1 MTWMT
6 LPVTAALAAILSSG
20 CRTTRPPVAAH
31 PDWLDEDHIE
41 SALAKQ
47 GRAIGQSSQ
56 AYSDQI
62 HNLLRLQQEADVLFD
77 LSDQENL
84 ETLASRVPSSY
95 PNGRFPISDL
105 QKYVSGNKSHH
116 QIALVVIVS
125 SDPFPLDEGKPG
137 LTELIRRI
145 DKVLLEGGV
154 QRRVFESIGN
164 TRYYKLDS
172 AESD

>member
-84 ETLASRVPSSY
+84 ETLADRKSTRLNSS
-95 PNGRFPISDL
+95 
-105 QKYVSGNKSHH
+105 H
-116 QIALVVIVS
+116 
-125 SDPFPLDEGKPG
+125 
-137 LTELIRRI
+137 
-145 DKVLLEGGV
+145 
-154 QRRVFESIGN
+154 
-164 TRYYKLDS
+164 
-172 AESD
+172 